1 MTIDRRS
8 SPLALLSALRLVGG
22 GAFVMPR
29 VGVKQLGLHDD
40 VESAYVMR
48 LFAARNIA
56 MTLGLIASRD
66 RARRLWWQAG
76 IACDLLD
83 AGAGVLALREGKP
96 RQSAVVD
103 TSASLL
109 AAGLGIAGL
118 ITDGGRR

>member
-1 MTIDRRS
+1 MTLDRRS

-40 VESAYVMR
+40 VESAYLMR

-56 MTLGLIASRD
+56 MTLGLLASD
-66 RARRLWWQAG
+66 GRARRLWWQVG
-76 IACDLLD
+76 IACDVLD
-83 AGAGVLALREGKP
+83 AGAGLLALREGKP

-103 TSASLL
+103 TSISLL
-109 AAGLGIAGL
+109 AASFGVAGL
-118 ITDGGRR
+118 LADGGLR